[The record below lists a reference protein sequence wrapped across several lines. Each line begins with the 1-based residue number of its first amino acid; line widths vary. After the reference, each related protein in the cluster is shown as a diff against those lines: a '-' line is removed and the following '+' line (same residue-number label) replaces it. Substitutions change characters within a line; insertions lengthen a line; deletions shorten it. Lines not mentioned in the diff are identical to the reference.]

1 LGYTLGHGPG
11 GLRPKFAPR
20 YNMMST
26 SDSDSEDEDP
36 NKDKLI
42 GLLQE
47 AYSLMNKKREEFKE
61 LHKRH
66 TTLDKTFE
74 EHLATHEALTI
85 DS

>member
-1 LGYTLGHGPG
+1 
-11 GLRPKFAPR
+11 
-20 YNMMST
+20 MMST
-26 SDSDSEDEDP
+26 NESDSDSEDEDP
-36 NKDKLI
+36 NKDKVI

-66 TTLDKTFE
+66 KALDKTFE

-85 DS
+85 DPWQVNGSSFLSPCSKEEVY